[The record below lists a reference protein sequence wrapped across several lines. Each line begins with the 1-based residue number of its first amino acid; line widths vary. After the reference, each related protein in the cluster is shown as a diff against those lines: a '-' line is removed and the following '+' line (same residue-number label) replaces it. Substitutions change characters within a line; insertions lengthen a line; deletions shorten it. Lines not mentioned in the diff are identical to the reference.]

1 MNYFYNISIFVAYY
15 KYIMRV
21 KEKFVRDARLKK
33 EYSQEHMAHL
43 LNISQSKYSRLEK
56 GEISFDIG
64 ELSKLIDSLDLN
76 PLEILDFT
84 EKQQIYINSSYS
96 GNINSTIS
104 GVDKELIRELVKQ
117 EIKNLN
123 INPE

>member
-1 MNYFYNISIFVAYY
+1 
-15 KYIMRV
+15 MRV

-56 GEISFDIG
+56 GEISFDIN

-84 EKQQIYINSSYS
+84 EKQQVYINSSYS
-96 GNINSTIS
+96 GNINTTIN
-104 GVDKELIRELVKQ
+104 GVDKEIIRELVKE
-117 EIKNLN
+117 EIKNLKF
-123 INPE
+123 